1 MAANYWG
8 TAATWAKDNPE
19 LVAAIVSALGGV
31 ASNATAKKGDLR
43 FKAQPETPEEL
54 AYRRYAESLA
64 GMHGQPGPTYSY
76 LAPQIHNML
85 GNLGAQSAAYQP
97 LQRLDMNGQPIAR
110 APVATT
116 PMDFSSL
123 PQPWAQPVASI
134 GSAATTPSTPP
145 PPPDVSK
152 EVNAARK
159 SRKKTALK
167 STLGGLLG
175 GLVGGA
181 GSATGYGAAAGAL
194 IGETQGMKKGKQ
206 TNQQRWDAAW
216 APYNEWKALYGNA
229 FTDAAGRPVKAPTN
243 LAEYNAWYLSKYGT
257 PPPTGGR

>member
-54 AYRRYAESLA
+54 AYRRYAETLA
-64 GMHGQPGPTYSY
+64 GMHGQAGPTYSY
-76 LAPQIHNML
+76 LAPQIHNTL

-97 LQRLDMNGQPIAR
+97 LERLDVNGQPVAR

-116 PMDFSSL
+116 PFDYSSL
-123 PQPWAQPVASI
+123 PKPWAQPVASI
-134 GSAATTPSTPP
+134 GSTAATPILPP
-145 PPPDVSK
+145 PPP
-152 EVNAARK
+152 EITAPQ
-159 SRKKTALK
+159 KKKRRGNVAKGILK
-167 STLGGLLG
+167 GLLG
-175 GLVGGA
+175 GAVTGSGVGGVV
-181 GSATGYGAAAGAL
+181 GAVSGGLGARKAN
-194 IGETQGMKKGKQ
+194 E
-206 TNQQRWDAAW
+206 AAW
-216 APYNEWKALYGNA
+216 KAGYASYDEWKALYGNA